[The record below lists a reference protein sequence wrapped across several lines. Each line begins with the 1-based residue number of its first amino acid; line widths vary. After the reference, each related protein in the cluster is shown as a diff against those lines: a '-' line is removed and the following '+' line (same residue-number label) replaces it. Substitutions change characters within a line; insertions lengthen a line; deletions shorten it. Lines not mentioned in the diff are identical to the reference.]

1 MISATRLTKTL
12 AIIAASTVLTG
23 ATVHRSSSF
32 ITSDPALSVANGGP
46 GNCLYT
52 QSWGEDFL
60 THLSVD
66 TNMNS
71 DFRPLS
77 LTLESGNNHTGA
89 MVITVD
95 SDSGTFNVKVPFDDT
110 DIQSTYAKLC
120 IEETGETNTAGQTT
134 GKLVFYQ

>member
-1 MISATRLTKTL
+1 MISATKLTQTL
-12 AIIAASTVLTG
+12 AIIAASAFLAE
-23 ATVHRSSSF
+23 ATVQRSSSF
-32 ITSDPALSVANGGP
+32 ITSDPTLSVANGGP

-52 QSWGEDFL
+52 ESWGDNYM

-66 TNMNS
+66 TNLNS

-77 LTLESGNNHTGA
+77 LTLESGNNSTGA

-110 DIQSTYAKLC
+110 DIQSAYAKLC
-120 IEETGETNTAGQTT
+120 IEETEETNSNSETT
-134 GKLVFYQ
+134 GKLVFY